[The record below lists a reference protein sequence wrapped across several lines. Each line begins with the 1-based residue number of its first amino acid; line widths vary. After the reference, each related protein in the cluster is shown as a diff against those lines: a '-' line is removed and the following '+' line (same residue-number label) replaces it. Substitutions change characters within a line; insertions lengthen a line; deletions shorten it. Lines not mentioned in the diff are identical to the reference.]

1 MIESSFRFLMS
12 AVIGGGRGAETA
24 DGSQEVRAHLNRLL
38 ASPAFRTSKRCGRF
52 LEFIVNESLS
62 GRAASLKERTLA
74 VEVFDRSASWDA
86 GDDTIVR
93 VGARE
98 VRKRL
103 AQYYSASEAANERIR
118 IVLPLGSYVP
128 DFVRLEVP
136 PEIPL
141 PSPPVGAPLAELP
154 RRRTGWWLPA
164 VLLAAL
170 CLLIFLTLKSV
181 EPGKN
186 AAFEAFW
193 NPFFR
198 SRDPVIVAVAH
209 PMVYTPSAHA
219 YQLNSIKINGPQDA
233 SAPLKLPPE
242 ALNGADFLPQPDQY
256 LAYGDAAAAT
266 NVNVLLALHG
276 REAHLRFASKVEFA
290 DLREAPAVIIG
301 AFTNRWTVELTQH
314 LRYHFGYNQVWVP
327 AILDA
332 KNPEK
337 YWTTVNQNGTS
348 SEDYFLICRL
358 VNSSS
363 GNLVVVGAGVGQI
376 GTEAAGRFLTI
387 PERLSGVL
395 QTLASDWS
403 HHNLELV
410 LHARVIGNSPA
421 DSELVASYI
430 W

>member
-1 MIESSFRFLMS
+1 MS
-12 AVIGGGRGAETA
+12 AVIGGSRGADTA
-24 DGSQEVRAHLNRLL
+24 DGAQEVRAHLNRLL
-38 ASPAFRTSKRCGRF
+38 ASPAFRTSKRCARF
-52 LEFIVNESLS
+52 LEFAINETLN

-103 AQYYSASEAANERIR
+103 AQYYSSAEAAHERMR

-128 DFVRLEVP
+128 EFIRVEAP
-136 PEIPL
+136 PEIPAEPAAPEPNL
-141 PSPPVGAPLAELP
+141 PAPISK
-154 RRRTGWWLPA
+154 RRTSWWLSA
-164 VLLAAL
+164 ILFAAL
-170 CLLIFLTLKSV
+170 SVTAFLVWKSMGS
-181 EPGKN
+181 GKSD
-186 AAFEAFW
+186 AFDTFW

-198 SRDPVIVAVAH
+198 SKDPVIVAVAH
-209 PMVYTPSAHA
+209 PLVYTPSAHA
-219 YQLNSIKINGPQDA
+219 YQLNSVKINGPQDP
-233 SAPLKLPPE
+233 SEPLKLPPE
-242 ALNGADFLPQPDQY
+242 ALNGADFIPQLNQY
-256 LAYGDAAAAT
+256 LAFGDAIAAT
-266 NVNVLLALHG
+266 NVNVLLAVHG

-314 LRYHFGYNQVWVP
+314 LRYHFGYDQAWVP

-332 KNPEK
+332 RNPEK
-337 YWTTVNQNGTS
+337 SWISVNRNGAS
-348 SEDYFLICRL
+348 SEDYFLIARL

-363 GNLVVVGAGVGQI
+363 GNLVVVGAGIGQV

-387 PERLSGVL
+387 PERLRSAL
-395 QTLASDWS
+395 QTLIPDWS
-403 HHNLELV
+403 HRNLELV

-421 DSELVASYI
+421 DPELVASYI